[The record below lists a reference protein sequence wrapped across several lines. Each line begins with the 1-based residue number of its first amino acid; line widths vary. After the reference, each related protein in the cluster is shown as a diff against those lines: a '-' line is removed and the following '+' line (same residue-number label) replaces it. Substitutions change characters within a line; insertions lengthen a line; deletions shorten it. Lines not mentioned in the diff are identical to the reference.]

1 MSGGER
7 QRVALARLFFDDA
20 KIIILDE
27 ATSAMDNITE
37 KEVMENVLRELDSK
51 TLIVI
56 AHRLETIKD
65 VDEIF
70 VLDSGKI
77 VESGSYNDLLLKNG
91 YFKRLYKSSK

>member
-1 MSGGER
+1 MVE
-7 QRVALARLFFDDA
+7 DA
-20 KIIILDE
+20 PFLILDE

>member
-7 QRVALARLFFDDA
+7 QRVALARLFFDDS

-37 KEVMENVLRELDSK
+37 KIVMKNLIENLKDR
-51 TLIVI
+51 TIIII

-65 VDEIF
+65 VDNIF
-70 VLDSGKI
+70 VIKNGQIKEQGKYQSLI
-77 VESGSYNDLLLKNG
+77 NKNG
-91 YFKRLYKSSK
+91 YFAKLYKTNK